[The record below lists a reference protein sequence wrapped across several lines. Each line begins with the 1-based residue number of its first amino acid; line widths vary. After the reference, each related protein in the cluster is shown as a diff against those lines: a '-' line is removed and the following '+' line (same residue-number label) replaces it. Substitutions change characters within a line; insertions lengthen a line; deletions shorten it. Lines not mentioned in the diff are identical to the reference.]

1 MDRIW
6 DTSKYPLKPLM
17 ILGQNKVIQRHE
29 VKKVKTKIL
38 GSGGVVQTA
47 KSDFRQER
55 KKMTLEHFFEWPKW
69 DKIWKWKNAKI
80 L

>member
-1 MDRIW
+1 
-6 DTSKYPLKPLM
+6 M

-55 KKMTLEHFFEWPKW
+55 KK
-69 DKIWKWKNAKI
+69 
-80 L
+80 